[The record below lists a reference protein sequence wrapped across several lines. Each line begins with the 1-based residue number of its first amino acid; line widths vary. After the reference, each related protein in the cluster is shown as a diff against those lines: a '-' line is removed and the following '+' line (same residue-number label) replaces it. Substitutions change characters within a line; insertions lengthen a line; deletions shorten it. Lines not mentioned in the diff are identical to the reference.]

1 MGKLIR
7 SRILRDKVGLRGAPR
22 GGDGTIK
29 FFLGRE
35 WSKAKPCKMGAN
47 TPLSASPH
55 PIAIPKSSNYKSII
69 QHKLNQHISI

>member
-22 GGDGTIK
+22 GEDGTIK

-35 WSKAKPCKMGAN
+35 WSKTKPCRMGAN
-47 TPLSASPH
+47 IPLSAPPRPTQLPSLSQVT
-55 PIAIPKSSNYKSII
+55 INITYNI
-69 QHKLNQHISI
+69 N

>member
-22 GGDGTIK
+22 GEDGTIK

-35 WSKAKPCKMGAN
+35 WSETKPCRMGAN
-47 TPLSASPH
+47 IPLLAPPH
-55 PIAIPKSSNYKSII
+55 PIAIPKSSNYKYNT